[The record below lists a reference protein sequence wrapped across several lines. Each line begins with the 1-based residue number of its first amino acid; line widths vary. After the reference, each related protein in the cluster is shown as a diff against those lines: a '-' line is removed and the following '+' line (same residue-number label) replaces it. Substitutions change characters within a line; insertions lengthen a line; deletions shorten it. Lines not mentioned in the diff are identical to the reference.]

1 MTFADF
7 EKRALGAE
15 PMVIAVCGADGDEV
29 YEALKEA
36 QDRKLARFLLVGNRE
51 RCAALCEEYGIE
63 PVAIVDSSGD
73 DQAASESIKAVI
85 DGRAHLL
92 MKGFVSTPALLK
104 AVVSEKRLFEEG
116 RLLSHVMLA
125 ESPEGRLIGVT
136 DGGMNPQPDLEQ
148 KATIIRNAVDLFHK
162 LGIPNPK
169 VALLAANEK
178 VNPKIP
184 GSTDA
189 LALKER
195 ADSGAFPGCIVD
207 GPIALDLA
215 MMPRAAEIKGYK
227 GAIQGDAD
235 LLVVHDISSGNHLGK
250 ALINLADYSGGG
262 MIVGAR
268 VPIILLSRSDSAAE
282 KYRSIVLALVGGAG

>member
-15 PMVIAVCGADGDEV
+15 PSVIAVCGADGDEV

-36 QDRKLARFLLVGNRE
+36 QDRKLARFLLVGNKE

-63 PVAIVDSSGD
+63 PVAIVGSSGD
-73 DQAASESIKAVI
+73 EEAASESIRAII
-85 DGRAHLL
+85 DGRAQLL
-92 MKGFVSTPALLK
+92 MKGFISTPVLLK

-162 LGIPNPK
+162 LGIANPK

-189 LALKER
+189 LDLKER

-227 GAIQGDAD
+227 GAIKGDAD

-262 MIVGAR
+262 IIVGAR

-282 KYRSIVLALVGGAG
+282 KYRSIVLALVGGSQ